1 MDHAATTYVKDE
13 VLTAMLPYFGGC
25 FGNPSGVYAGARE
38 AKKALE
44 DARAKIAELI
54 GAESP
59 REIYFTS
66 GGTEGDNWALR
77 GVMIKAENRGHI
89 ITSRAEH
96 HAVLEACVMLERQGV
111 EVTYIAVDGGGR
123 VSAEAVAAA
132 LREDTALVSIMS
144 VNNEVGTVNPV
155 AELAAAAREAG
166 ALFHTDAVAAAGHI
180 PLNCKDFDMLTISAH
195 KFYGPK
201 GVGAIYIREG
211 TGIAPLL
218 AGGKQERER
227 RAGTE
232 NVAGAVGMAAAL
244 ELACEDMRS
253 EEKRIGELRDD
264 FEKMLINGVPGIIF
278 NGDAKNRLAGYC
290 NICLPVAANAALV
303 ALDMA
308 GVECSSGSACMTGGV
323 MPSHVLMAMGRTEEE
338 ARHALRITLGARTTL
353 ADMEYAAKQIIRICG
368 GAAV

>member
-1 MDHAATTYVKDE
+1 MDHAATSYVKDE
-13 VLTAMLPYFGGC
+13 VISAMLPYFGGS
-25 FGNPSGVYAGARE
+25 FGNPSGVYQSARD

-44 DARAKIAELI
+44 DARAKIAALM
-54 GAESP
+54 GASP

-66 GGTEGDNWALR
+66 GGTEGDNWAIR
-77 GVMIKAENRGHI
+77 GAMAKAGGRHA

-96 HAVLEACVMLERQGV
+96 HAVLEACSLLEREGC
-111 EVTYIAVDGGGR
+111 EVTYLEVDGGGA
-123 VSAEAVAAA
+123 VSAQAVSEA

-144 VNNEVGTVNPV
+144 VNNEVGTVNPI
-155 AELAAAAREAG
+155 AEIADAVRG
-166 ALFHTDAVAAAGHI
+166 RGVFFHTDAVAAAGHI
-180 PLNCKDFDMLTISAH
+180 PLNCKDVDMLTISAH

-201 GVGAIYIREG
+201 GVGALYVREG
-211 TGIAPLL
+211 TAIAPLL

-244 ELACEDMRS
+244 ELACAGMEA
-253 EEKRIGELRDD
+253 EEARLRALRDG
-264 FEKMLINGVPGIIF
+264 FEQTLSARLPGIRF
-278 NGDAKNRLAGYC
+278 NGDRANRLASYT

-323 MPSHVLMAMGRTEEE
+323 MPSHVLMAMGLAENE
-338 ARHALRITLGARTTL
+338 ARHALRLTLGARTTR
-353 ADMEYAAKQIIRICG
+353 ADMEYAASQILRICK
-368 GAAV
+368 V